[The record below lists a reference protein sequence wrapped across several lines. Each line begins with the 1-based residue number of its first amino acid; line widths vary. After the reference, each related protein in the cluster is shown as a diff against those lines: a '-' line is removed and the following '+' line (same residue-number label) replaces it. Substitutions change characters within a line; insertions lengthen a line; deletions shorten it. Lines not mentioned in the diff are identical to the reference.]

1 MDAVLWI
8 NSSWNKVQPEAIRKC
23 FRRAGFVRD
32 EEDHVELRPDSPTP
46 EVEIEG
52 VNFEDFVSMDDELA
66 TSTEPD
72 LQAIF
77 QSILAEAGLS
87 PEDDVE
93 EESENEKEMV
103 QKLKEEDVGRVLAQ
117 LKCFAAEKCPKMLSA
132 VAIAET
138 ALGAYV
144 CSKKKHQT
152 RIDTF
157 FSKQCSP

>member
-1 MDAVLWI
+1 
-8 NSSWNKVQPEAIRKC
+8 
-23 FRRAGFVRD
+23 
-32 EEDHVELRPDSPTP
+32 
-46 EVEIEG
+46 
-52 VNFEDFVSMDDELA
+52 MDDELA

-72 LQAIF
+72 PQAIF

-93 EESENEKEMV
+93 AESENETEMV
-103 QKLKEEDVGRVLAQ
+103 QKLKEEDVGRVLLQ

-144 CSKKKHQT
+144 CSKRSTRLELIPFSASSVAPKKLMHNFT
-152 RIDTF
+152 MLFLCISPFNRPPIDAL
-157 FSKQCSP
+157 Q

>member
-1 MDAVLWI
+1 MNRTELDA
-8 NSSWNKVQPEAIRKC
+8 NEFK
-23 FRRAGFVRD
+23 RAGFVRD
-32 EEDHVELRPDSPTP
+32 EEDHVELWPDSPTP

-52 VNFEDFVSMDDELA
+52 VNLEDFVSTDDELA

-72 LQAIF
+72 PQAYF

-93 EESENEKEMV
+93 EESENETEEMV

-138 ALGAYV
+138 SLGAYV

-152 RIDTF
+152 RIDIF

>member
-1 MDAVLWI
+1 M
-8 NSSWNKVQPEAIRKC
+8 
-23 FRRAGFVRD
+23 RRAGFVRD

-72 LQAIF
+72 PQTIF

-93 EESENEKEMV
+93 EESENETEVV